1 MGNANIIKWMKYS
14 NIDSGTILLQSAM
27 NNIDCII
34 CMKLSRN
41 ILNMGTLGKRRQS
54 FCPFIWVAL
63 EQELCLP
70 SIHPCLPSISGWPWL
85 GWACRA
91 STIIGLPRIRRLS
104 RKRVSP
110 LVISRLKL
118 KPYFQGAIR
127 TLPSIKLQVN
137 DFGGCKDKV
146 KLPLS

>member
-1 MGNANIIKWMKYS
+1 MFAVHPSMFAEYIRL
-14 NIDSGTILLQSAM
+14 TV
-27 NNIDCII
+27 
-34 CMKLSRN
+34 SR
-41 ILNMGTLGKRRQS
+41 LG
-54 FCPFIWVAL
+54 
-63 EQELCLP
+63 LP
-70 SIHPCLPSISGWPWL
+70 SEYDYWLPS
-85 GWACRA
+85 
-91 STIIGLPRIRRLS
+91 IRRLS